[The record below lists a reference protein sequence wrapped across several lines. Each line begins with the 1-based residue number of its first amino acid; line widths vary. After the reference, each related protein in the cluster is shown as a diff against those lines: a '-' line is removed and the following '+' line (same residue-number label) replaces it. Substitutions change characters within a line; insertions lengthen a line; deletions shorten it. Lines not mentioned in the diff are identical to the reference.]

1 MIVDIMDVNFDQI
14 DLKRNYDHSRYN
26 RGKRLYNNECVEIKN
41 VDKIIDEKNETY
53 KIEAVVE
60 GNYDYYDVEVNIENE
75 TLKSYSCSCP
85 DASGKKMCK
94 HVIAT
99 CMEAVNPHF
108 PSTKERIE
116 EENKKREEEHK
127 RYIEEQK
134 RIAEERQRRYEY
146 EKKYKN
152 ALNIL
157 EKYKIKN
164 QSLLEENNDINVEK
178 LYEYVSATANLTSN
192 AELNTNIKIEPKI
205 EVSYYSTLD
214 VTFKIGQTTMY
225 SLKDLA
231 TFSKAFKSGE
241 ILEYGKKLKFEAKR
255 ENFNESSRGLLDYII
270 KYGEMLTLQKELMSR
285 TYYSFGSSTY
295 KTIQLHEEDLDEFFS
310 LLKGRIVEFS
320 SYSNG
325 IEQFIFTDEKL
336 DLRVNVQK
344 HETGERTLS
353 LNQDI
358 SRNYKSKKNIYVL
371 DASKIYS
378 LERTNKLD
386 TLIELFSYDSEILIP
401 NDKISEFST
410 YILPQIDEFILD
422 EQLDYNEDKED
433 DDINEDSGENVPKID
448 SKNDLVVNKLA
459 SKAFLDLDAKNNITL
474 TLKFCYLD
482 SEFNILDP
490 NHKKYVDEN
499 NITRNL
505 SAERDVLKR
514 LFLDGF
520 EIEPKKDYFVLKNP
534 DFVYDFLSEK
544 IEGYMN
550 DFEVL
555 ATDKFKTKKIK
566 KTKITNVGVKV
577 DGGLLQVDMSN
588 MDIDM
593 DEMKKVIQS
602 YNLKK
607 KYYKLKNGDFIDLE
621 KSEDLDFLNEMTTSL
636 DVDFNKID
644 KGVIKLPVNR
654 SLYLEKLLNNNK
666 NIAVETNK
674 EYNKIVDN
682 ITNPNLGSEIAV
694 SKSFDKVLRSYQKTG
709 YKWLKVLE
717 KYGFGGVLADDM
729 GLGKTLQVIA
739 LLEAYIKTKNHLTSI
754 VVCPSSLVLNW
765 KAEVEKW
772 CKKINVLVIS
782 GDAKTRK
789 DLISQYNNYDLVI
802 TSYDLLKRDV
812 VEYEGKKFKYVIADE
827 AQYIKNSTTQNATS
841 LKSLEGEA
849 RFALTGTPIENS
861 ISELWS
867 IFDFVMPGYL
877 YNYNKFK
884 KKFEQ
889 PITAGE
895 DKESLK
901 RLKTMI
907 EPFVLRRVKSEVLTE
922 LPDKNITIMK
932 SQMTKEQEKIY
943 FAYLSQIKQEVSEEL
958 NQNGFEKSKLKI
970 LMLLTRLRQICCHPS
985 LFLEDYKGESGK
997 LSQCMDVLNEA
1008 VESGHKVLLFSQYTS
1023 MFEILEE
1030 ELKKLNI
1037 NYFKLTGSTPVSKRI
1052 EMVDKFNKDSNVK
1065 VFLISLKAG
1074 GTGLNLTGADVVIH
1088 YDPWWNLSSENQ
1100 ATDRAYRIG
1109 QKNSVQVYKFI
1120 TVNSIEEKIN
1130 KLQEKKA
1137 KLSEELLSTEET
1149 FINKLSKEE
1158 IMALFE

>member
-41 VDKIIDEKNETY
+41 VDKTIDEKNETY

-116 EENKKREEEHK
+116 QENKKREEEHK

-134 RIAEERQRRYEY
+134 RIAEERQRKYEY

-157 EKYKIKN
+157 EKYKMKN
-164 QSLLEENNDINVEK
+164 QSSLEENNDINVEK

-422 EQLDYNEDKED
+422 EQLDYSEDKED
-433 DDINEDSGENVPKID
+433 DDINEDSVENVPKID

-514 LFLDGF
+514 LFC
-520 EIEPKKDYFVLKNP
+520 
-534 DFVYDFLSEK
+534 
-544 IEGYMN
+544 
-550 DFEVL
+550 
-555 ATDKFKTKKIK
+555 A
-566 KTKITNVGVKV
+566 
-577 DGGLLQVDMSN
+577 
-588 MDIDM
+588 
-593 DEMKKVIQS
+593 
-602 YNLKK
+602 
-607 KYYKLKNGDFIDLE
+607 
-621 KSEDLDFLNEMTTSL
+621 
-636 DVDFNKID
+636 
-644 KGVIKLPVNR
+644 
-654 SLYLEKLLNNNK
+654 
-666 NIAVETNK
+666 
-674 EYNKIVDN
+674 
-682 ITNPNLGSEIAV
+682 
-694 SKSFDKVLRSYQKTG
+694 
-709 YKWLKVLE
+709 
-717 KYGFGGVLADDM
+717 
-729 GLGKTLQVIA
+729 
-739 LLEAYIKTKNHLTSI
+739 
-754 VVCPSSLVLNW
+754 
-765 KAEVEKW
+765 
-772 CKKINVLVIS
+772 
-782 GDAKTRK
+782 
-789 DLISQYNNYDLVI
+789 
-802 TSYDLLKRDV
+802 
-812 VEYEGKKFKYVIADE
+812 
-827 AQYIKNSTTQNATS
+827 
-841 LKSLEGEA
+841 
-849 RFALTGTPIENS
+849 
-861 ISELWS
+861 
-867 IFDFVMPGYL
+867 
-877 YNYNKFK
+877 
-884 KKFEQ
+884 
-889 PITAGE
+889 
-895 DKESLK
+895 
-901 RLKTMI
+901 
-907 EPFVLRRVKSEVLTE
+907 
-922 LPDKNITIMK
+922 
-932 SQMTKEQEKIY
+932 
-943 FAYLSQIKQEVSEEL
+943 
-958 NQNGFEKSKLKI
+958 
-970 LMLLTRLRQICCHPS
+970 
-985 LFLEDYKGESGK
+985 
-997 LSQCMDVLNEA
+997 
-1008 VESGHKVLLFSQYTS
+1008 
-1023 MFEILEE
+1023 
-1030 ELKKLNI
+1030 
-1037 NYFKLTGSTPVSKRI
+1037 
-1052 EMVDKFNKDSNVK
+1052 
-1065 VFLISLKAG
+1065 
-1074 GTGLNLTGADVVIH
+1074 
-1088 YDPWWNLSSENQ
+1088 
-1100 ATDRAYRIG
+1100 
-1109 QKNSVQVYKFI
+1109 
-1120 TVNSIEEKIN
+1120 
-1130 KLQEKKA
+1130 
-1137 KLSEELLSTEET
+1137 
-1149 FINKLSKEE
+1149 
-1158 IMALFE
+1158 